1 MCLSGRLREFGGAE
15 GCSGGEIYG
24 LIVGR
29 GKGVLQRMQGH
40 GEVKNAQ
47 GLGLW
52 MKRGAER
59 PKGRSRTWT
68 WGSVK
73 EEEQKGPKRTQGLGV
88 RIRLG
93 NRDAREVAG
102 ARLISKLLFVPQ
114 WLMRYSLTLICPPVS
129 TSVGARS

>member
-1 MCLSGRLREFGGAE
+1 M
-15 GCSGGEIYG
+15 YG
-24 LIVGR
+24 LIVDR

-68 WGSVK
+68 QFPCVPAPVCLLVMSSAM
-73 EEEQKGPKRTQGLGV
+73 GL
-88 RIRLG
+88 
-93 NRDAREVAG
+93 
-102 ARLISKLLFVPQ
+102 
-114 WLMRYSLTLICPPVS
+114 
-129 TSVGARS
+129 